1 MNKLEIYSNISLY
14 INNIRQS
21 LNVLQKAMDKDMPAT
36 VQVFADEVEF
46 DAENIS
52 SLASLLDTDDEE
64 DEDD

>member
-1 MNKLEIYSNISLY
+1 MNKSEIYSNISLY

-21 LNVLQKAMDKDMPAT
+21 LNVLQKAMDEDMPAT
-36 VQVFADEVEF
+36 VQLFADEVEF

-52 SLASLLDTDDEE
+52 SLASLLDMDDEE

>member
-1 MNKLEIYSNISLY
+1 MNKSEIYLNISLY

-21 LNVLQKAMDKDMPAT
+21 LNILQKAMDEDMPAT

>member
-1 MNKLEIYSNISLY
+1 MNKSEIYSNISLY

-21 LNVLQKAMDKDMPAT
+21 LNVLQKAMDEDMPAT
-36 VQVFADEVEF
+36 VQDFADEVEF

>member
-1 MNKLEIYSNISLY
+1 MNKSEIYSNISLY

-21 LNVLQKAMDKDMPAT
+21 LNVLQKAMDEDMPAT

-52 SLASLLDTDDEE
+52 SLASLLDTNDEE

>member
-1 MNKLEIYSNISLY
+1 MNKSEIYSNISLY

-21 LNVLQKAMDKDMPAT
+21 LNILQKAMDEDMPAT

-52 SLASLLDTDDEE
+52 SLASLLGTDDEE

>member
-1 MNKLEIYSNISLY
+1 MNKSEIYSNISLY

-21 LNVLQKAMDKDMPAT
+21 LNVLQKAIDEDMPAT
-36 VQVFADEVEF
+36 VQLFADEVEF

>member
-1 MNKLEIYSNISLY
+1 MNKSEIYSNISLY

-21 LNVLQKAMDKDMPAT
+21 LNILQKAMDKDMPAT
-36 VQVFADEVEF
+36 VQLFADEVEF

>member
-1 MNKLEIYSNISLY
+1 MNKSEIYLNISLY

-21 LNVLQKAMDKDMPAT
+21 LNVLQKAMDEDMPAT
-36 VQVFADEVEF
+36 VQLFADEVEF

>member
-1 MNKLEIYSNISLY
+1 MNKSEIYSNISLY

-21 LNVLQKAMDKDMPAT
+21 LNVLQKPMDEDMPAT
-36 VQVFADEVEF
+36 VQLFADEVEF

-52 SLASLLDTDDEE
+52 SLASLLDTDDTE

>member
-1 MNKLEIYSNISLY
+1 MNKSEIYSNISLY

-21 LNVLQKAMDKDMPAT
+21 LNVLQKAMDEDMPAT
-36 VQVFADEVEF
+36 VQLFADEVEF

>member
-21 LNVLQKAMDKDMPAT
+21 LNVLQKAMDEDMPAT
-36 VQVFADEVEF
+36 VQLFADEVEF

>member
-1 MNKLEIYSNISLY
+1 MNKSEIYLNISLY

-21 LNVLQKAMDKDMPAT
+21 LNILQKAMDEDIPAT

>member
-1 MNKLEIYSNISLY
+1 MNKSEIYSNISLY

-21 LNVLQKAMDKDMPAT
+21 LNVLQKAMDEDMPAT
-36 VQVFADEVEF
+36 VQDFADEVEF

-52 SLASLLDTDDEE
+52 SLASLLDTDDEG

>member
-1 MNKLEIYSNISLY
+1 MNKSEIYSNISLY
-14 INNIRQS
+14 IENIRRS
-21 LNVLQKAMDKDMPAT
+21 LNILQKAIDEDMPAT
-36 VQVFADEVEF
+36 VQLFADEVEF

>member
-1 MNKLEIYSNISLY
+1 MNKSEIYSNISLY

-21 LNVLQKAMDKDMPAT
+21 LNVLQKAIDEDMPAT
-36 VQVFADEVEF
+36 IQLFADEVEF